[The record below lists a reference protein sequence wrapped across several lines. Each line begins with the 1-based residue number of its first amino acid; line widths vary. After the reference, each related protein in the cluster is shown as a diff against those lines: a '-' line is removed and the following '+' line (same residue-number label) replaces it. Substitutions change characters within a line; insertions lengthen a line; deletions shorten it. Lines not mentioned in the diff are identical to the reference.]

1 MDFRSYSNNY
11 ERWCTFVKTTAPCH
25 NQDSERNRPNGSAPR
40 ETRRGHLKFS
50 CVNSCGFSD
59 ALRAIDSPPPSPPLL
74 CITLHPRNKR
84 YSSARV
90 RVRERVQLD
99 SYYTSNPIFSLSNYT
114 NNINLCPS
122 VKKSRWRFYV
132 RGRLKPN
139 L

>member
-1 MDFRSYSNNY
+1 MSGGVHSLKLLHR
-11 ERWCTFVKTTAPCH
+11 VIIKI
-25 NQDSERNRPNGSAPR
+25 PNETDRMEVLRG

-59 ALRAIDSPPPSPPLL
+59 ALRAIDFPSPSPPLL

-114 NNINLCPS
+114 NKINLCPS